1 MTHDD
6 DQDDRHDRG
15 LQYDLGTLRWQRR
28 RVIQMVSGMALVVL
42 VGCTTKESQPAVT
55 STPGGPSTSAVLT
68 LTVTPI
74 PTSATPVSACT
85 VIPTET
91 EGPYPGDGTNG
102 PNALKQ
108 SGIVRRDIRSSVG
121 TSTTRAEGVPLSV
134 ALTIVDTKNGCK
146 PMAGAAV
153 YAWHCDRAGRYS
165 MYTQGVTNEN
175 YLRGV
180 QEADANGVVHF
191 DTIFPAAYQGRWP
204 HIHFEVY
211 PTLAKASSSANK
223 IATSQLALPEAES
236 NAVYAT
242 AGYEQSVANMKQ
254 TPLSRDIVFSDG
266 VTTQMPT
273 ISGNVKD
280 GYQAAL
286 VVGL

>member
-6 DQDDRHDRG
+6 EQDDRHDRG

-28 RVIQMVSGMALVVL
+28 RVIQMVSGMALVAL
-42 VGCTTKESQPAVT
+42 VGCTTKEPQAAAT
-55 STPGGPSTSAVLT
+55 STPGGTSTSAVPT

-74 PTSATPVSACT
+74 PTSATPASACT
-85 VIPTET
+85 VIPKET
-91 EGPYPGDGTNG
+91 EGPFPGDGSNG
-102 PNALKQ
+102 PNALTQ
-108 SGIVRRDIRSSVG
+108 SGMVRRDIRSSVG
-121 TSTTRAEGVPLSV
+121 TSTTKAEGVPLSV

-165 MYTQGVTNEN
+165 MYSQGVTSEN
-175 YLRGV
+175 YLRGI

-223 IATSQLALPEAES
+223 LATSQLALPEKES
-236 NAVYAT
+236 NLVYAT

-254 TPLSRDIVFSDG
+254 TPLSRDMVFSDG